1 VEDLWWDGLVFPLE
15 SKFLWTA
22 PAVPS
27 YAGDVRKSAILY
39 DGRCCVKKVILDQDA
54 EKSRFGTACRGAR
67 RPSSPCGCPGGPLK
81 RSELLTDFFSV

>member
-1 VEDLWWDGLVFPLE
+1 VEDLWWDGLAFPPG

-39 DGRCCVKKVILDQDA
+39 DGHCCVQ
-54 EKSRFGTACRGAR
+54 
-67 RPSSPCGCPGGPLK
+67 
-81 RSELLTDFFSV
+81 